1 MIGNLDNVINFKT
14 IIRII
19 GILLLLETM
28 MFLCC
33 SGVSYYYGEGDLF
46 AFFKSGS
53 ITAGVGLLLAIFGKG
68 GNRQLTRRDGYVLVS
83 TAWVAFS
90 LFGMLPF
97 YIGGYIPSITNAFFE
112 TMSGFTSTGATILDN
127 IEAHPHGILF
137 WRSMTQWI
145 GGLGIIMFTI
155 AVLPIFGV
163 SGLQVFAAEA
173 SGPTHDK
180 IHPRIGIAAK
190 WIWSI
195 YTSITALLTLL
206 LMLGGMSWFD
216 SICHAF
222 ATTGTGGF
230 STKQASVAFYNSPYI
245 EYVISIFMFISGIN
259 FSLLLLIV
267 NRKAKK
273 FISNEEL
280 RFYFGSVVFF
290 TFIIATTLYY
300 TTSMEVEESFRKSLF
315 QVVSLHTS
323 TGFATDDYMQ
333 WIPVLW
339 GLLTLI
345 MIMGACA
352 GSTTG
357 GLKCIRMVIL
367 AKVSRNEFKH
377 IIHPNAVLPVRSNKQ
392 VISPSIVST
401 VLAFCFLYIIVIIV
415 SVLLMSAMGIGFSE
429 SIGCVISSI
438 GNMGPGLGEC
448 GPAFSWNG
456 LPDMAKWL
464 LAFLMLLGR
473 LELFTVLLLFTPGFW
488 KKN

>member
-1 MIGNLDNVINFKT
+1 MINFKT

-19 GILLLLETM
+19 GILLLLETV
-28 MFLCC
+28 MFLVC
-33 SGVSYYYGEGDLF
+33 SSVSFYYRESDMLDFWKAGG
-46 AFFKSGS
+46 
-53 ITAGVGLLLAIFGKG
+53 ITAGIGLLLAALGKG
-68 GNRQLTRRDGYVLVS
+68 GERQLTRRDGYVLVS
-83 TAWVAFS
+83 FAWVAFS

-97 YIGGYIPSITNAFFE
+97 YIGGYIPDIANAFFE
-112 TMSGFTSTGATILDN
+112 TMSGFSSTGATILDN
-127 IEAHPHGILF
+127 IESLPHGILF

-180 IHPRIGIAAK
+180 VHPRIGITAK

-195 YTSITALLTLL
+195 YAGITALLVSL
-206 LMLGGMSWFD
+206 LMLGGMDWFD

-230 STKQASVAFYNSPYI
+230 STKQASVAYYNSPYI

-259 FSLLLLIV
+259 FTLVLLFV
-267 NRKAKK
+267 NRKFKK
-273 FISNEEL
+273 FISNAEL
-280 RFYFGSVVFF
+280 KFYFGSVVLF
-290 TFIIATTLYY
+290 TAVIAIVLYY
-300 TTSMEVEESFRKSLF
+300 TSPMGMEESFRKSLF
-315 QVVSLHTS
+315 QVISLQTS

-333 WIPVLW
+333 WTPVLW
-339 GLLTLI
+339 GLLTII
-345 MIMGACA
+345 MLMGACA

-377 IIHPNAVLPVRSNKQ
+377 ILHPNAILPVRINKQ

-401 VLAFCFLYIIVIIV
+401 VLAFCFIYITIIVIGT
-415 SVLLMSAMGIGFSE
+415 LLMMAMGVGAEE
-429 SIGCVISSI
+429 SMGCVISSI
-438 GNMGPGLGEC
+438 GNMGPGLGET
-448 GPAFSWNG
+448 GPAYSWNA
-456 LPDMAKWL
+456 LPDAAKWL
-464 LAFLMLLGR
+464 LSFLMLLGR
-473 LELFTVLLLFTPGFW
+473 LELFTVLLLFTPDFW
-488 KKN
+488 KRN